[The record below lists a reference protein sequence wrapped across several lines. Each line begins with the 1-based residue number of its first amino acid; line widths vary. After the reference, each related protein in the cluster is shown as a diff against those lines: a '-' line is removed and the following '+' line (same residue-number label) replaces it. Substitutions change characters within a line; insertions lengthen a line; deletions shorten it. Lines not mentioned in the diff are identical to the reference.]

1 MCNEFYHGVAN
12 DAQKASCM
20 SASITWHSTLAL
32 APQAKDAFA
41 QDQNWSKANCPR

>member
-1 MCNEFYHGVAN
+1 
-12 DAQKASCM
+12 M

-41 QDQNWSKANCPR
+41 RLLHAAGSIEQPS